1 MGDQLEE
8 IDDHPPMKMKSLL
21 RSDERNS
28 IGDSLDQWS

>member
-8 IDDHPPMKMKSLL
+8 INDHPPMKMKLFL